1 MQRGFGDFV
10 SFSRLAFERQAVQ
23 DEFRHARLLAVIV
36 GDHQLAACR
45 HFEVPERE
53 IVAVPSRPGDD
64 PAQGPLVGGGV
75 NDAHSQGAFLKI
87 DVDVQAILDVAR
99 DAAHSV
105 VRPAAPVATFL
116 VGYAAGKRAAAGDDI
131 AAECETASELAK
143 NWVTP

>member
-1 MQRGFGDFV
+1 MTENA
-10 SFSRLAFERQAVQ
+10 LEAW
-23 DEFRHARLLAVIV
+23 
-36 GDHQLAACR
+36 
-45 HFEVPERE
+45 
-53 IVAVPSRPGDD
+53 VAGLSEELG
-64 PAQGPLVGGGV
+64 LE
-75 NDAHSQGAFLKI
+75 LT